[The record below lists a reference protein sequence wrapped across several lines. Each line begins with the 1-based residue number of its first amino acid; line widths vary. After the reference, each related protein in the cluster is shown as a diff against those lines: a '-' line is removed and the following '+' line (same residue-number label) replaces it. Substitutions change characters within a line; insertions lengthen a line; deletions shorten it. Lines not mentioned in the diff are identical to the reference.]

1 MVENL
6 KGKVDKNNSGDK
18 FSKENIKNFVEKYK
32 SLIGLIML
40 CTIITV
46 VSPKFL
52 TVSNITNV
60 FTQVSVNA
68 IIAVGM
74 TFVILTGGI
83 DLSVGST
90 LAISGALSASII
102 KSTGNI
108 FLAVVAAA
116 VVGIVIGLINGL
128 LISKGKLQ
136 AFIATLATMTI
147 FRGLTLVFTNGT
159 PISKL
164 PEVFT
169 SIGNAKIGFLPVPVL
184 ITIVVFG
191 VAIYVLSQTRF
202 GRYLYAL
209 GGNEES
215 AKLSGINTDKIKTLT
230 YVISGFVAA
239 IAGVIITS
247 RIGSASPNAGT
258 GFELDAIAAVVIG
271 GTSLAGGEGKISGTI
286 IGALIIGVLNNG
298 LNLMNVSPFYQSIV
312 KGLVILIAVLLDKK
326 SRKKSK

>member
-1 MVENL
+1 M
-6 KGKVDKNNSGDK
+6 KKDY
-18 FSKENIKNFVEKYK
+18 KEYLEKYK
-32 SLIGLIML
+32 SLIGLILL
-40 CTIITV
+40 CLIITFV
-46 VSPKFL
+46 TPSFL
-52 TVSNITNV
+52 TVANITNV

-90 LAISGALSASII
+90 LAISGAISASVI

-108 FLAVVAAA
+108 FLAIIAASI
-116 VVGIVIGLINGL
+116 VGILVGFVNGFLIA
-128 LISKGKLQ
+128 KGKLQ

-164 PEVFT
+164 PESFLN
-169 SIGNAKIGFLPVPVL
+169 IGNAKLGFIPIPVL
-184 ITIVVFG
+184 ITVV
-191 VAIYVLSQTRF
+191 VAVISIYVLSQTRF

-215 AKLSGINTDKIKTLT
+215 AKLSGINTDKIKMLT
-230 YVISGFVAA
+230 YVVSGFVSA

-271 GTSLAGGEGKISGTI
+271 GTSLSGGEGKISGTI
-286 IGALIIGVLNNG
+286 IGALIIGILNNG

-326 SRKKSK
+326 SRKK

>member
-1 MVENL
+1 MKANV
-6 KGKVDKNNSGDK
+6 KA
-18 FSKENIKNFVEKYK
+18 NISKYK
-32 SLIGLIML
+32 SLIGLVLL
-40 CTIITV
+40 CIVITKV
-46 VSPKFL
+46 TPTFL
-52 TVSNITNV
+52 SVSNITNV

-68 IIAVGM
+68 IIAIGM

-90 LAISGALSASII
+90 LAISGAVGASIV
-102 KSTGNI
+102 KSTGNV
-108 FLAVVAAA
+108 FLAIIVAAVIGIA
-116 VVGIVIGLINGL
+116 VGLINGL
-128 LISKGKLQ
+128 LVSKGKLQ
-136 AFIATLATMTI
+136 AFIVTLATMTI
-147 FRGLTLVFTNGT
+147 FRGATLVFTDGT

-164 PEVFT
+164 PEAFVK
-169 SIGNAKIGFLPVPVL
+169 IGNGKLGFMPIPVI
-184 ITIVVFG
+184 ITIII
-191 VAIYVLSQTRF
+191 AIIAVYALSQTRF

-209 GGNEES
+209 GGNEEAS
-215 AKLSGINTDKIKTLT
+215 RLSGINTDKIKTLV
-230 YVISGFVAA
+230 YVVSGFASA

-271 GTSLAGGEGKISGTI
+271 GTSLAGGEGTITGTL

-326 SRKKSK
+326 SRKN

>member
-1 MVENL
+1 MNGNLKENL
-6 KGKVDKNNSGDK
+6 A
-18 FSKENIKNFVEKYK
+18 KYK
-32 SLIGLIML
+32 SLIGLLIL
-40 CTIITV
+40 CVIITFV
-46 VSPKFL
+46 TPSFL
-52 TVSNITNV
+52 TIANITNV

-108 FLAVVAAA
+108 FLAVIVSAIA
-116 VVGIVIGLINGL
+116 GILIGAINGV
-128 LISKGKLQ
+128 LIAKGKLQ

-147 FRGLTLVFTNGT
+147 FRGITLVLTDGT

-164 PEVFT
+164 PEVFMA
-169 SIGNAKIGFLPVPVL
+169 IGNAKIGFVPVPV
-184 ITIVVFG
+184 IIMIVF
-191 VAIYVLSQTRF
+191 AIIGIFVLSQTRF

-215 AKLSGINTDKIKTLT
+215 AKLSGINTDKIKILT
-230 YVISGFVAA
+230 YTISGFAA
-239 IAGVIITS
+239 SIAGVIITS

-271 GTSLAGGEGKISGTI
+271 GTSLAGGEGRISGTI
-286 IGALIIGVLNNG
+286 IGALVIGVLNNG

-312 KGLVILIAVLLDKK
+312 KGIVILLAVLLDKK
-326 SRKKSK
+326 SRKK

>member
-1 MVENL
+1 M
-6 KGKVDKNNSGDK
+6 KKDY
-18 FSKENIKNFVEKYK
+18 KEYLEKYK
-32 SLIGLIML
+32 SLIGLILL
-40 CTIITV
+40 CLIITFV
-46 VSPKFL
+46 TPSFL
-52 TVSNITNV
+52 TVANITNV

-90 LAISGALSASII
+90 LAISGAIAASVI
-102 KSTGNI
+102 KSTGNV
-108 FLAVVAAA
+108 FLAIIAASI
-116 VVGIVIGLINGL
+116 VGILVGFVNGFLIA
-128 LISKGKLQ
+128 KGKLQ

-164 PEVFT
+164 PESFL
-169 SIGNAKIGFLPVPVL
+169 SIGNAKLGFIPIPVL
-184 ITIVVFG
+184 ITVV
-191 VAIYVLSQTRF
+191 VAAISIYVLSQTRF

-215 AKLSGINTDKIKTLT
+215 AKLSGINTDRIKMLT
-230 YVISGFVAA
+230 YVVSGFVSA

-286 IGALIIGVLNNG
+286 IGALIIGILNNG

-326 SRKKSK
+326 SRKK

>member
-1 MVENL
+1 MKANV
-6 KGKVDKNNSGDK
+6 KA
-18 FSKENIKNFVEKYK
+18 NISKYK
-32 SLIGLIML
+32 SLIGLVLL
-40 CTIITV
+40 CIVITIVT
-46 VSPKFL
+46 PNFL
-52 TVSNITNV
+52 SVSNITNV

-68 IIAVGM
+68 IIAIGM

-90 LAISGALSASII
+90 LAISGAVGASIV
-102 KSTGNI
+102 KSTGNV
-108 FLAVVAAA
+108 FLAIIVAAVIGIA
-116 VVGIVIGLINGL
+116 VGLINGL
-128 LISKGKLQ
+128 LVSKGKLQ
-136 AFIATLATMTI
+136 AFIVTLATMTI
-147 FRGLTLVFTNGT
+147 FRGATLVFTDGT

-164 PEVFT
+164 PEAFVK
-169 SIGNAKIGFLPVPVL
+169 IGNGKLGFMPIPVI
-184 ITIVVFG
+184 ITIII
-191 VAIYVLSQTRF
+191 AIIAVYALSQTRF

-209 GGNEES
+209 GGNEDAS
-215 AKLSGINTDKIKTLT
+215 RLSGINTDKIKTLV
-230 YVISGFVAA
+230 YVVSGFASA

-271 GTSLAGGEGKISGTI
+271 GTSLVGGEGTITGTL

-326 SRKKSK
+326 SRKN

>member
-1 MVENL
+1 MNI
-6 KGKVDKNNSGDK
+6 
-18 FSKENIKNFVEKYK
+18 NIKETVSKYK
-32 SLIGLIML
+32 SLIGLVLL
-40 CTIITV
+40 CAIITFV
-46 VSPKFL
+46 TPSFL
-52 TVSNITNV
+52 SLSNITNV

-102 KSTGNI
+102 KSTGSVT
-108 FLAVVAAA
+108 LAIIVAAL
-116 VVGIVIGLINGL
+116 VGIAIGLVNGL

-147 FRGLTLVFTNGT
+147 FRGATLVFTNGT

-164 PEVFT
+164 PEKFVN
-169 SIGNAKIGFLPVPVL
+169 IGNGKIGFMPIPVI
-184 ITIVVFG
+184 ITVIVSII
-191 VAIYVLSQTRF
+191 AIYVLSQTRF

-209 GGNEES
+209 GGNEDS
-215 AKLSGINTDKIKTLT
+215 ARLSGINTDKIKTLV
-230 YVISGFVAA
+230 YVVSGFASS

-247 RIGSASPNAGT
+247 RIASASPNAGT
-258 GFELDAIAAVVIG
+258 SFELDAIAAVVIG
-271 GTSLAGGEGKISGTI
+271 GTSLAGGEGKITGTL

-326 SRKKSK
+326 SRKKA

>member
-1 MVENL
+1 M
-6 KGKVDKNNSGDK
+6 
-18 FSKENIKNFVEKYK
+18 KENYKVYLDKYK
-32 SLIGLIML
+32 SLIGLVLL
-40 CTIITV
+40 CVIITFV
-46 VSPKFL
+46 TPKFL
-52 TVSNITNV
+52 SVANITNV

-90 LAISGALSASII
+90 LAISGALSASIV
-102 KSTGNI
+102 KSTGSI
-108 FLAVVAAA
+108 TLAILGASVC
-116 VVGIVIGLINGL
+116 GIAIGLVNGI
-128 LISKGKLQ
+128 LISKGRLQ

-147 FRGLTLVFTNGT
+147 FRGATLVYTDGT

-164 PEVFT
+164 PEAFLK
-169 SIGNAKIGFLPVPVL
+169 IGNAKLGFIPVPVI
-184 ITIVVFG
+184 ITIII
-191 VAIYVLSQTRF
+191 AIIGIFILSQTKF

-215 AKLSGINTDKIKTLT
+215 AKLSGINTDKIKMMT
-230 YVISGFVAA
+230 YVISGFVSA

-271 GTSLAGGEGKISGTI
+271 GTSLAGGEGKITGTI

-326 SRKKSK
+326 SRNK

>member
-1 MVENL
+1 MNI
-6 KGKVDKNNSGDK
+6 
-18 FSKENIKNFVEKYK
+18 NIKETASKYK
-32 SLIGLIML
+32 SLIGLVLL
-40 CTIITV
+40 CAIITFV
-46 VSPKFL
+46 TPSFL
-52 TVSNITNV
+52 SLSNITNV

-102 KSTGNI
+102 KSTGSVT
-108 FLAVVAAA
+108 LAIIVAAL
-116 VVGIVIGLINGL
+116 VGIAIGLVNGL

-147 FRGLTLVFTNGT
+147 FRGATLVFTNGT

-164 PEVFT
+164 PEKFVN
-169 SIGNAKIGFLPVPVL
+169 IGNGKIGFMPIPVI
-184 ITIVVFG
+184 ITVIVSII
-191 VAIYVLSQTRF
+191 AIYVLSQTRF

-209 GGNEES
+209 GGNEDS
-215 AKLSGINTDKIKTLT
+215 ARLSGINTDKIKTLV
-230 YVISGFVAA
+230 YVVSGFASS
-239 IAGVIITS
+239 IAGAIITS
-247 RIGSASPNAGT
+247 RIASASPNAGT
-258 GFELDAIAAVVIG
+258 SFELDAIAAVVIG
-271 GTSLAGGEGKISGTI
+271 GTSLAGGEGKITGTL

-326 SRKKSK
+326 SRKKA

>member
-1 MVENL
+1 MNNKFKENL
-6 KGKVDKNNSGDK
+6 D
-18 FSKENIKNFVEKYK
+18 KYK
-32 SLIGLIML
+32 SLIGLVLL
-40 CTIITV
+40 CVVITF
-46 VSPKFL
+46 VSPAFMTL
-52 TVSNITNV
+52 SNITNV
-60 FTQVSVNA
+60 FTQVSTNA

-90 LAISGALSASII
+90 VAISGAFAASII
-102 KSTGNI
+102 KSTNNV
-108 FLAVVAAA
+108 FLAVLAAGA
-116 VVGIVIGLINGL
+116 VGIVIGLINGL

-147 FRGLTLVFTNGT
+147 FRGATLVFTNGT

-164 PEVFT
+164 PENFVN
-169 SIGNAKIGFLPVPVL
+169 IGNGKLGFIPIPVIITVIVL
-184 ITIVVFG
+184 VI
-191 VAIYVLSQTRF
+191 AIYVLTQTRF

-209 GGNEES
+209 GGNEDS
-215 AKLSGINTDKIKTLT
+215 ARLSGINTTKIKTLV
-230 YVISGFVAA
+230 YVISGFASS
-239 IAGVIITS
+239 IAGVIIAS

-271 GTSLAGGEGKISGTI
+271 GTSLAGGEGRITGTL

-312 KGLVILIAVLLDKK
+312 KGLVI
-326 SRKKSK
+326 

>member
-1 MVENL
+1 MKGNLKENL
-6 KGKVDKNNSGDK
+6 A
-18 FSKENIKNFVEKYK
+18 KYK
-32 SLIGLIML
+32 SLIGLVIL
-40 CTIITV
+40 CAIITFV
-46 VSPKFL
+46 TPSFL
-52 TVSNITNV
+52 TLSNITNV

-102 KSTGNI
+102 KSTGSI
-108 FLAVVAAA
+108 FLAIIVAGIT
-116 VVGIVIGLINGL
+116 GIVIGVINGL
-128 LISKGKLQ
+128 LIAKGKLQ

-147 FRGLTLVFTNGT
+147 FRGITLVITDGT

-164 PEVFT
+164 PEAFMK
-169 SIGNAKIGFLPVPVL
+169 IGNAKIGFIPVPVIL
-184 ITIVVFG
+184 MIA
-191 VAIYVLSQTRF
+191 VAAIGIFALSQTRF

-215 AKLSGINTDKIKTLT
+215 AKLSGINTDKIKLLT
-230 YVISGFVAA
+230 YTISGFAA
-239 IAGVIITS
+239 SIAGVIITS

-271 GTSLAGGEGKISGTI
+271 GTSLSGGEGKVSGTI
-286 IGALIIGVLNNG
+286 IGALVIGVLNNG

-312 KGLVILIAVLLDKK
+312 KGLVILLAVLLDKK
-326 SRKKSK
+326 SRKK

>member
-1 MVENL
+1 MTL
-6 KGKVDKNNSGDK
+6 
-18 FSKENIKNFVEKYK
+18 
-32 SLIGLIML
+32 
-40 CTIITV
+40 
-46 VSPKFL
+46 
-52 TVSNITNV
+52 SNITNV
-60 FTQVSVNA
+60 FTQVSTNA

-90 LAISGALSASII
+90 VAISGAFAASII
-102 KSTGNI
+102 KSTNNV
-108 FLAVVAAA
+108 FLAVLAAGI
-116 VVGIVIGLINGL
+116 VGIVIGLINGL

-147 FRGLTLVFTNGT
+147 FRGATLVFTNGT

-164 PEVFT
+164 PENFVN
-169 SIGNAKIGFLPVPVL
+169 IGHGKLGFIPIPVIITVIVL
-184 ITIVVFG
+184 VI
-191 VAIYVLSQTRF
+191 AIYVLTQTRF

-209 GGNEES
+209 GGNEDS
-215 AKLSGINTDKIKTLT
+215 ARLSGINTTKIKTLV
-230 YVISGFVAA
+230 YVISGFASS
-239 IAGVIITS
+239 IAGVIIAS

-271 GTSLAGGEGKISGTI
+271 GTSLAGGEGRITGTL

-312 KGLVILIAVLLDKK
+312 KGLVI
-326 SRKKSK
+326 

>member
-1 MVENL
+1 M
-6 KGKVDKNNSGDK
+6 
-18 FSKENIKNFVEKYK
+18 
-32 SLIGLIML
+32 
-40 CTIITV
+40 
-46 VSPKFL
+46 
-52 TVSNITNV
+52 
-60 FTQVSVNA
+60 FTQVSTNA

-90 LAISGALSASII
+90 VAISGAFAASII
-102 KSTGNI
+102 KSTNNV
-108 FLAVVAAA
+108 FLAIIVAGI
-116 VVGIVIGLINGL
+116 VGIVIGLINGL

-147 FRGLTLVFTNGT
+147 FRGVTLVFTNGT

-164 PEVFT
+164 SESFVN
-169 SIGNAKIGFLPVPVL
+169 IGNGKLGFIPIPVV
-184 ITIVVFG
+184 ITVIVFIIAV
-191 VAIYVLSQTRF
+191 YVLTETRF

-209 GGNEES
+209 GGNEAS
-215 AKLSGINTDKIKTLT
+215 ARLSGINTNKIKTLV
-230 YVISGFVAA
+230 YVISGFASS
-239 IAGVIITS
+239 IAGVIIAS

-271 GTSLAGGEGKISGTI
+271 GTSLAGGEGRITGTL

-326 SRKKSK
+326 SRKKA